1 MGVHHQGITNSS
13 VHRNTADGCLAYAQE
28 VSTASQT
35 IGESVDV
42 DLLDVIIALGLGV
55 IHPMLARLE
64 LKCADAT
71 RFAML
76 NLVDAQAVTP
86 SPGDIFIFWCE
97 IHGSIRTYGG

>member
-1 MGVHHQGITNSS
+1 MGVHHQGTTHSS
-13 VHRNTADGCLAYAQE
+13 VHRNTADGCLAYPQE
-28 VSTASQT
+28 VSTASQF
-35 IGESVDV
+35 GESVHL

-71 RFAML
+71 RFATL

-86 SPGDIFIFWCE
+86 SPGDIFMFSRE
-97 IHGSIRTYGG
+97 FQVSIGTDGG